1 MNIERPDSC
10 PREGQIEAFD
20 AGWNAHEVGL
30 SRETTRVFSASPDWA
45 VLAWDVRNNLASRTT
60 NETEEE
66 LDTTTTTRGDVRRAI
81 KEAHYQAS
89 IYAKATGARK
99 DKRRED
105 KLWAILK
112 EMEHGPN

>member
-1 MNIERPDSC
+1 MTIERPDSC

-30 SRETTRVFSASPDWA
+30 SRKAAEVFSPSKYASAWA
-45 VLAWDVRNNLASRTT
+45 VLAWDVRDAISKRGEHEVT
-60 NETEEE
+60 TEE
-66 LDTTTTTRGDVRRAI
+66 LVIQSDVRRAI
-81 KEAHYQAS
+81 KEAHHLAS
-89 IYAKATGARK
+89 RMAAQTGARR

-112 EMEHGPN
+112 EMEGER